1 MSLCVCARGLLTH
14 FTPRLTLYQTRSQ
27 TDARCIPER
36 RERWRRLFLVTETFL
51 LAETL
56 SLGTGFETAALVR
69 RRERRGRRERREGD
83 AWALS
88 RRGDPAPL

>member
-1 MSLCVCARGLLTH
+1 MSVCVRAWALTH

-36 RERWRRLFLVTETFL
+36 RERWSGLFLVKETFL

-56 SLGTGFETAALVR
+56 FLGTGFETAALVR
-69 RRERRGRRERREGD
+69 RRGRSGRRGRRLG
-83 AWALS
+83 S
-88 RRGDPAPL
+88 